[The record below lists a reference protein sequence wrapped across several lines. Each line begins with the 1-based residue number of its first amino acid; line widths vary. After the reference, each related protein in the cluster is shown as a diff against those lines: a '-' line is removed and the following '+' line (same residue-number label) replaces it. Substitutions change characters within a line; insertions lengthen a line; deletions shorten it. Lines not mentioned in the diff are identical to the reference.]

1 MENGERDFAIILIK
15 RTEVEGGLLLNI
27 IVRKCA
33 SVLKLLASED
43 QALLI
48 GRNALLVLDLG
59 LHVVNCI
66 GGFDLKGDCL
76 PSKSLDENLHTTA
89 KTQNEVEG
97 GLLLNII
104 IRKGAAVLKLLASE
118 NQTLLVGRDAF
129 FVLDLRLHI
138 VDRVRRL
145 NLEGD
150 CLTREGLDKD
160 LHTATETEDK
170 VKSRLLLDIVIR
182 KGAPVLELL
191 SSENQTLLIGGD
203 PARR

>member
-1 MENGERDFAIILIK
+1 MENGERDFAKILIK

-27 IVRKCA
+27 IVRKRA

-59 LHVVNCI
+59 LHVVDCVRR
-66 GGFDLKGDCL
+66 FDFEGDRL
-76 PSKSLDENLHTTA
+76 AGESLDKNLHAAAETED
-89 KTQNEVEG
+89 KVEG

-170 VKSRLLLDIVIR
+170 VKSGLLLDIVI
-182 KGAPVLELL
+182 
-191 SSENQTLLIGGD
+191 
-203 PARR
+203 

>member
-1 MENGERDFAIILIK
+1 M
-15 RTEVEGGLLLNI
+15 
-27 IVRKCA
+27 
-33 SVLKLLASED
+33 
-43 QALLI
+43 
-48 GRNALLVLDLG
+48 
-59 LHVVNCI
+59 
-66 GGFDLKGDCL
+66 
-76 PSKSLDENLHTTA
+76 
-89 KTQNEVEG
+89 EG

-150 CLTREGLDKD
+150 CLTREGFDKD